1 MKKMT
6 IFAVAAL
13 ALPALA
19 QADIIVNL
27 PKESAQKEYSVQS
40 MLISDA
46 VKPRAE
52 RGNGTTINATPN
64 KGRLVVKQLTAGPA
78 QYLFP
83 VSDNEYVVV
92 YAAPDEKITVD
103 VTNIAPLKY
112 TASGTDLMRDVALL
126 DTESGAIL
134 KEFQQLQSSGKA
146 TQEMVDS
153 LQNAYYDVFHR
164 YLAANKDGQG
174 VPFAVMHLDGQAFID
189 AFNAMG
195 PEAQKSILMPLLEK
209 QKHYVEKTIEMEKRK
224 EAMQNGTMTAPDFT
238 FSDMSG
244 KKISLS
250 DFRGKWVIIDF
261 WGSWCPW
268 CIKGFPEL
276 KKLYTEYA
284 GKLEIVGVACNDT
297 PEAWKAAV
305 EKWQLPW
312 VNLYNGEANGGKV
325 VEDYAVEGFPTKV
338 VVNPEGKIANI
349 TTGADP
355 AFPDTLAKLLNAK

>member
-6 IFAVAAL
+6 LLAAAAL
-13 ALPALA
+13 ALPVLA

-27 PKESAQKEYSVQS
+27 PKDAAQKEYTVQS

-52 RGNGTTINATPN
+52 RGNGITINVTPK
-64 KGRLVVKQLTAGPA
+64 KGRLVVKQNAAGPA
-78 QYLFP
+78 QYLLP
-83 VSDNEYVVV
+83 VTDNEYVVV

-103 VTNIAPLKY
+103 VTNVAPLKY
-112 TASGTDLMRDVALL
+112 TASGTELMKDVALL

-134 KEFQQLQSSGKA
+134 KEFRQLQTSGNA
-146 TQEMVDS
+146 TEQLADS
-153 LQNAYYDVFHR
+153 LQNAYYGVFRR
-164 YLAANKDGQG
+164 YLAAHKDGQA
-174 VPFAVMHLDGQAFID
+174 VPFAVMHLDGQEFID

-195 PEAQKSILMPLLEK
+195 PEAQKSILMPLVSK
-209 QKHYVEKTIEMEKRK
+209 QKEYVDKSMEMEKRK
-224 EAMQNGTMTAPDFT
+224 EAMQNGSMTAPDFT
-238 FSDMSG
+238 FADMSG
-244 KKISLS
+244 KEVSLK

-276 KKLYTEYA
+276 KKIYAEYA

-312 VNLYNGEANGGKV
+312 VNLYNGEANGGKI

-338 VVNPEGKIANI
+338 IVNPEGKIANI

-355 AFPDTLAKLLNAK
+355 AFPDSLAKLLNAK